1 MKNDERSDRVR
12 KKLGY
17 KIRLLRENRG
27 LSQGDLAYRIGINR
41 SYLSEVE
48 NGHRNLTI
56 DILTRLGDIMNITLS
71 DLFEGVDSE
80 ENAGTL

>member
-17 KIRLLRENRG
+17 KIRLLRESRG

-56 DILTRLGDIMNITLS
+56 DILTRLGDIMSITLS
-71 DLFEGVDSE
+71 DLFKGVDSE
-80 ENAGTL
+80 EDTGAL